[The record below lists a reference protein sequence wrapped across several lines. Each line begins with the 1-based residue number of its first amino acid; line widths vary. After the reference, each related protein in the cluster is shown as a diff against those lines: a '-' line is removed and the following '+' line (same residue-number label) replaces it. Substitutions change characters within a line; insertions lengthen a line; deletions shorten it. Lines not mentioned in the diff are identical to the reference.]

1 MDQHLSISP
10 VLAKL
15 DDLCPAGYAIA
26 LHIKFTTPTFLFQT
40 YAQDWMDYYSQNGL
54 VLHDP
59 TVRWGFD
66 NTGTRLWK
74 DLEAEDEHG
83 VLKKAR
89 KHGLKHGFV
98 AAHVGHGTRSVA
110 SFARSDRDFEEAEIS
125 NICEM
130 FIMLHDETVD
140 TEQLSAK
147 EREALKQLSITLTHG

>member
-1 MDQHLSISP
+1 MDQQLSISP

-15 DDLCPAGYAIA
+15 DGLCPAGYAIA

-59 TVRWGFD
+59 TVRWGFE
-66 NTGTRLWK
+66 NTGTRVWK
-74 DLEAEDEHG
+74 DLEAEDEHS

-89 KHGLKHGFV
+89 KHGLSHGFV
-98 AAHVGHGTRSVA
+98 AAHVGRGTRSVA
-110 SFARSDRDFEEAEIS
+110 SFARSDRDFDDAEIAQIS
-125 NICEM
+125 EM
-130 FIMLHDETVD
+130 FVELHDETVD
-140 TEQLSAK
+140 AEQLSAE